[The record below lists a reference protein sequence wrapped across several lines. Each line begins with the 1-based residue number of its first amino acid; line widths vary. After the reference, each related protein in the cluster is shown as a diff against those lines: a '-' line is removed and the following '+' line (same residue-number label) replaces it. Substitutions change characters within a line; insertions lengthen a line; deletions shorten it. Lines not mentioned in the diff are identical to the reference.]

1 MRNTVK
7 ASSLERVDLQ
17 DFDALADSLSR
28 ANHAQIPDQAFT
40 NPARQRMWVLGGFAM
55 SNPAAK
61 QLQVARGRAILATRV
76 GGVVEY
82 GQLTSEGDLTKVVD
96 LNAYAPGT
104 YYVYLRFERVEGTLE
119 SRAFW
124 DPAGAGSEY
133 SQAVN
138 TRYNANW
145 SVRVEATS
153 PGAEWLLIGEVDQ
166 ATMAIVDH
174 RPFFFEGVPSATY
187 ASGWSTDGGGVA
199 NDRSATRATYGAGDL
214 QMFGA
219 AVRQC
224 LEDIK
229 GRGLRRWWDRDIGG
243 MNIGFDAAPVEDELA
258 VGDANFGLAFS
269 ATPKLRFEVNTWL
282 EFSRADNWFFFYMNG
297 TNCLEIESDGIGPG
311 TATQDLG
318 WVTESGWR
326 WRTAYLNNLDLDQTD
341 GNGVINDLK
350 PAVDNSS
357 DLGTAARRWEF
368 LRVSKDVIAD
378 RDVLT
383 DGLEIT
389 ALPAAGGGVRSDL
402 QPDVTGAYCLG
413 DSNYRWQKLCL
424 STQLDIL
431 SPGTAYSKIYGGA
444 AVANNRFWQWVIGAS
459 GELVLQGGTDAGAG
473 LFDLLGI
480 DRSGVTAGSALL
492 YIRGGLLTEVDSGY
506 ALTWLPAAQITGVN
520 PILRLEDND
529 PGIDP
534 ECSMWGIWVRKGAG
548 DESVLSIGALMS
560 TGESVSGVGRP
571 IEITTLGGAADQY
584 WTELL
589 ALRSHGDIELYAHN
603 GFINVDGTV
612 ELTSDAVGA
621 PGAGHVGLCNGYTL
635 GAAGGGTGTIKFAV
649 AAGAND
655 STGFLKIYVNGT
667 ARYVPFF
674 DVN

>member
-1 MRNTVK
+1 VRNTVK

-28 ANHAQIPDQAFT
+28 ANHAQIPDQALT

-55 SNPAAK
+55 TNPAAK

-224 LEDIK
+224 LEDIR

-258 VGDANFGLAFS
+258 VGDANFRLSRAAPAQPRVYFD
-269 ATPKLRFEVNTWL
+269 ATDYLDFT
-282 EFSRADNWFFFYMNG
+282 RADNWFQFTIG
-297 TNCLEIESDGIGPG
+297 GVVELEVEAGALGPG
-311 TATQDLG
+311 TASKSLG
-318 WVTESGWR
+318 MADSGIR
-326 WRTAYLNNLDLDQTD
+326 WGRAYLEKLDLDQAD
-341 GNGVINDLK
+341 GQGVVADLK
-350 PAVDNSS
+350 PTTDDVS

-402 QPDVTGAYCLG
+402 QPDTTGIYSLG
-413 DSNYRWQKLCL
+413 DDNYRWYKACL
-424 STQLDIL
+424 SSLLDIK
-431 SPGTAYSKIYGGA
+431 SGATAYSRIYGGA
-444 AVANNRFWQWVIGAS
+444 AAANNRFWQWVIGAS

-480 DRSGVTAGSALL
+480 DRSGVTAGSAML
-492 YIRGGLLTEVDSGY
+492 YIRGGLTTEVDSGY
-506 ALTWLPAAQITGVN
+506 PATYLPSAQVTGVN

-534 ECSMWGIWVRKGAG
+534 ECSMWGIWSRKGVG
-548 DESVLSIGALMS
+548 DNAILAIGCGGS
-560 TGESVSGVGRP
+560 TGEMTTSGRG
-571 IEITTLGGAADQY
+571 IELTTRGGAAFQNIVDY
-584 WTELL
+584 IT
-589 ALRSHGDIELYAHN
+589 LRAG
-603 GFINVDGTV
+603 V
-612 ELTSDAVGA
+612 EILVESTLSLSADVGA
-621 PGAGHVGLCNGYTL
+621 PTAAGDVGMTNVSSLGCEV
-635 GAAGGGTGTIKFAV
+635 GAASFIIKPSVVGGGGAV
-649 AAGAND
+649 YN
-655 STGFLKIYVNGT
+655 TGFLKIYVQGT
-667 ARYVPFF
+667 PRYLPFF
-674 DVN
+674 DSHTGA